1 MTDNEATIFLFLAVV
16 VAAILAATACPAPD
30 LVEPP
35 EPDPAECEAW
45 CWEQV
50 EPNGWSSTDYEECRA
65 GCGVV
70 G

>member
-16 VAAILAATACPAPD
+16 VAAILAATGCDTPD

-35 EPDPAECEAW
+35 EECEAW
-45 CWEQV
+45 M
-50 EPNGWSSTDYEECRA
+50 

>member
-1 MTDNEATIFLFLAVV
+1 MTDNEATLFLFLAVV
-16 VAAILAATACPAPD
+16 VAAVLAATGCPSAD
-30 LVEPP
+30 LVAPP

-45 CWEQV
+45 CWERV
-50 EPNGWSSTDYEECRA
+50 EPNGWTEYEQCRA

>member
-16 VAAILAATACPAPD
+16 VAAILAATGCDTPD

-35 EPDPAECEAW
+35 EAGPAECEAW
-45 CWEQV
+45 M
-50 EPNGWSSTDYEECRA
+50 